1 MNVIIGGVV
10 SFYEK
15 ESVKIDELGKWTVFQ
30 LKKNNKM
37 VAVIIIYQILNC
49 SEQGVYKAITQYNKM
64 KGQQKTVTIYWKQV
78 FQVILDY
85 CR

>member
-30 LKKNNKM
+30 LKKNNKT
-37 VAVIIIYQILNC
+37 VAVITVYQILNC
-49 SEQGVYKAITQYNKM
+49 SKQGVYKAIT
-64 KGQQKTVTIYWKQV
+64 
-78 FQVILDY
+78 
-85 CR
+85 